1 MISSALIT
9 DMEENSNSLVFSTLP
24 SAAGGGGGGDDDYF
38 SAPDTNASGFLLT
51 PAPEVVSVAL
61 WSVITHFLLL
71 IAVVCL
77 GIPANAVV
85 LVAARWPIRSRHVW
99 RRLVIGNL
107 CVAQLFVCVV
117 VSPVG
122 LATTIVGYQQRPL
135 PAGLCTVTP
144 AIVHAALAASVVGFC
159 LLAALRWHDLSLACA
174 GEPQADEASGQ
185 SLMAT
190 ACLVAAPWAAAAM
203 AAALSAVEVP
213 ASVAFAVCRNLPGSQ
228 ETTGAT
234 WRMKNTLMIVYIF
247 ATAVCVVIL
256 GAAYRCNSDR
266 LDRLFAGRSEQ
277 TILLGGNVAAADDS
291 NRTSAQ
297 NRKRRSSRGQD
308 AGQSGKRSNDGG
320 KQRPTNLT
328 VLDGRPNEAVE
339 EDEEENE
346 GGEGG
351 PVEDTFD
358 TKMRLK
364 FQKKAKS
371 SGRRHTVANICL
383 PDLGNHRRRSLENGK
398 GKATSPANDYQY
410 VRKWSVDITALAN
423 QLENPKIHTGSYP
436 TLRNS
441 SPSSGNLDPSYRV
454 GGGPGRCVTPEVDS
468 TQTSSKE
475 LALPGGAPSPSS
487 PLPPLAARLVEN
499 KKQNSEMYITLET
512 PSIVVS
518 LTPDTEAGD
527 DDDNHTMA
535 DSFVSQSRLESD
547 GATSPVAPAA
557 SKKASILA
565 ADDKGLLAAREE
577 LSEVMRTAV
586 AILVSLLL
594 ILPLAVFTQAE
605 HAVGTSHGPSAAFN
619 LDLVCVAVCLLQAAT
634 IPGLQVWANRELKD
648 QLSMIVALLRNL
660 RCVCYCNLGSG
671 RSCLV
676 RKRRRE
682 QRQQK
687 V

>member
-1 MISSALIT
+1 
-9 DMEENSNSLVFSTLP
+9 MEQNSNSLVVFSTSP
-24 SAAGGGGGGDDDYF
+24 SAADGDESF
-38 SAPDTNASGFLLT
+38 SAPDTNATGFLLT
-51 PAPEVVSVAL
+51 PAPEVISVAL
-61 WSVITHFLLL
+61 WPVITHFLIL

-77 GIPANAVV
+77 GIPTNAVV
-85 LVAARWPIRSRHVW
+85 LMAARWPSRSRHVW

-107 CVAQLFVCVV
+107 CVAQLFVCVI

-122 LATTIVGYQQRPL
+122 LVTTLFGYQQRPL
-135 PAGLCTVTP
+135 PSGLCT
-144 AIVHAALAASVVGFC
+144 AASALVHAALAASVVGFC
-159 LLAALRWHDLSLACA
+159 LLAALRWHNLSLACA
-174 GEPQADEASGQ
+174 GEPQADEANGR

-190 ACLVAAPWAAAAM
+190 ACLAAAPWAAAAL

-213 ASVAFAVCRNLPGSQ
+213 ASVAFAVCRNLAVSQ

-234 WRMKNTLMIVYIF
+234 WRMKNSLAVVYAL
-247 ATAVCVVIL
+247 ATAACVVVL
-256 GAAYRCNSDR
+256 GAAYRCHSNR

-277 TILLGGNVAAADDS
+277 TILLGGNVAADDS

-297 NRKRRSSRGQD
+297 NRKRKSSRGQD
-308 AGQSGKRSNDGG
+308 AGQSGKRSVDDG
-320 KQRPTNLT
+320 KRPTNLT

-339 EDEEENE
+339 EDEENEN
-346 GGEGG
+346 GEGG
-351 PVEDTFD
+351 AVEDTFD

-364 FQKKAKS
+364 FQKKPKS

-383 PDLGNHRRRSLENGK
+383 PDLGNMRRRSLENGK
-398 GKATSPANDYQY
+398 AKATSPANDYQY

-441 SPSSGNLDPSYRV
+441 SPSSAYLDPSYRV
-454 GGGPGRCVTPEVDS
+454 GGPPRSVTSEVDS
-468 TQTSSKE
+468 AQTSSKE
-475 LALPGGAPSPSS
+475 LALPEGGSSPSS
-487 PLPPLAARLVEN
+487 ALPPPLAKLVE
-499 KKQNSEMYITLET
+499 KKNAEMCITLET

-527 DDDNHTMA
+527 DENTMA
-535 DSFVSQSRLESD
+535 DSFVSQSDEP
-547 GATSPVAPAA
+547 SPASAAGA
-557 SKKASILA
+557 SKTTRIVAV
-565 ADDKGLLAAREE
+565 DDKGILAAREE
-577 LSEVMRTAV
+577 LSEVLRTAV

-594 ILPLAVFTQAE
+594 MLPFVVFTQAE
-605 HAVGTSHGPSAAFN
+605 HVVGTGYGLSAAFN
-619 LDLVCVAVCLLQAAT
+619 LDLVCAALCLFQAAT

-648 QLSMIVALLRNL
+648 QLILIVALVRSL

-682 QRQQK
+682 KGQQK